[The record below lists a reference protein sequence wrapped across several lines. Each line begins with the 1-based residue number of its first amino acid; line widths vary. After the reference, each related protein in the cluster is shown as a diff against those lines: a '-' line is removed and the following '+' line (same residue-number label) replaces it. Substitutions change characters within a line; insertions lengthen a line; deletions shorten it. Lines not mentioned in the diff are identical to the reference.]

1 MSRPVQAQPII
12 DSRGY
17 TTGYTSGPRPIQY
30 APPVTR
36 IITPEEE
43 RSNREPA
50 EFDIWSRLE
59 KVPKDHPKRSE
70 WERDAYT
77 LTAALRQ
84 AWAAE
89 VEMEAEGYMSDA
101 QPDDVADDDQLW
113 IDDPYGLNWRDD
125 A

>member
-1 MSRPVQAQPII
+1 MSTKVEARPVYNGHGEVA
-12 DSRGY
+12 GY
-17 TTGYTSGPRPIQY
+17 VVGHRPIQY

-36 IITPEEE
+36 IITPEAE

-59 KVPKDHPKRSE
+59 KVPKDHPKRGE

-89 VEMEAEGYMSDA
+89 VEMEAEGFQSDA

-113 IDDPYGLNWRDD
+113 IEDPYGLNRRDD
-125 A
+125 V